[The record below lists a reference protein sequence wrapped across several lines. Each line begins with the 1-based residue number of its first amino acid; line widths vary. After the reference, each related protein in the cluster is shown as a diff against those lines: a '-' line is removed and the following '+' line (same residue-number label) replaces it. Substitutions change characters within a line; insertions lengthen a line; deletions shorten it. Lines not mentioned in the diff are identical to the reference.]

1 MTAFRTAL
9 LPPIFSA
16 ITLLLAFPLLAQ
28 TAMTDLLGSDRIE
41 VVPSIRIAV
50 RPGVESPVL
59 MNAAPNATCFLHA
72 QDDSGRKM
80 MLLADGEGQVRFYIN
95 AHREFSEAPRL
106 ELDCTTA
113 DSKQITYP
121 AEVSASAVA
130 PEPSVDARTE
140 KLPEAARMTEPL
152 AADDAR
158 SLSSTELA
166 KLGFPPRPDEASSP
180 GNFTKWLNI
189 VTRPHIQV
197 QASQIARTDIPRPQS
212 GVTNGTESHA
222 TWSGYELRGR
232 AGTYNAVMG
241 SWSVPSVSC
250 KPTSGSLCFNAL
262 FVGLDGDGT
271 ADLLQAGTEQEAF
284 TYHNYTLTD
293 YYFFNEVMP
302 NQGLG
307 QEIGHFPVA
316 PSDTVF
322 SEVWVGDSFGNPNN
336 NGGYEWIFL
345 LNEKTNQMYET
356 SVPLKGTKFL
366 GKEAEWILERPTET
380 NGTPY
385 MLASYGLAVI
395 NEATALSE
403 TGVAT
408 NYSASNDINLL
419 MVNDYK
425 VYHDNNPLSV
435 AMYLDPTSMVFFW
448 LNFH

>member
-1 MTAFRTAL
+1 MTAFLTAPL
-9 LPPIFSA
+9 RPLVFAIAVFSA
-16 ITLLLAFPLLAQ
+16 SPLLAQ
-28 TAMTDLLGSDRIE
+28 TAMTNLVSSDRIE
-41 VVPSIRIAV
+41 VAPSMKIDV

-59 MNAAPNATCFLHA
+59 MNAAPNSTCFLHVRG
-72 QDDSGRKM
+72 DSVRRM
-80 MLLADGEGQVRFYIN
+80 MLFADGEGQVRFYIN
-95 AHREFSEAPRL
+95 AHQEFGEAPRL

-121 AEVSASAVA
+121 AEVSASTLA
-130 PEPSVDARTE
+130 PEPSVNVRTE
-140 KLPEAARMTEPL
+140 ELPVGARMTEPI
-152 AADDAR
+152 APADAR
-158 SLSSTELA
+158 SLSSLELA
-166 KLGFPPRPDEASSP
+166 RLGLPPRPDEVSSP
-180 GNFTKWLNI
+180 ETFSEWLNI

-197 QASQIARTDIPRPQS
+197 RASQIARSDIPRSES
-212 GVTNGTESHA
+212 GVANGKESKA
-222 TWSGYELRGR
+222 TWSGYELRSGK
-232 AGTYNAVMG
+232 GTYNAVMG
-241 SWSVPSVSC
+241 SWSVPSVAC

-284 TYHNYTLTD
+284 TYQQYTLTD

-322 SEVWVGDSFGNPNN
+322 SEVWVGDGSGNPNN

-345 LNEKTNQMYET
+345 LNERTNQVYED
-356 SVPLKGTKFL
+356 SVPLNGTKFL
-366 GKEAEWILERPTET
+366 GEEAEWILERPTET

-385 MLASYGLAVI
+385 QLAFYGLAVM
-395 NEATALSE
+395 NQATALSE

-408 NYSASNDINLL
+408 NYSASNDINLT

-425 VYHDNNPLSV
+425 VYNDNNTLSI
-435 AMYLDPTSMVFFW
+435 AMPANKTSIFYFW
-448 LNFH
+448 LNYH